1 MRRLDGI
8 THSMDMNLGKRWEMV
23 MDREAWHA
31 AAPGVAKSQI
41 QLGDWTTTTNYLQDL
56 EITRHL
62 GPHNRVKGDRDK
74 AHELEVLLLLGL
86 KVGVE
91 GFKGSLFIGEFTR

>member
-1 MRRLDGI
+1 MDGI
-8 THSMDMNLGKRWEMV
+8 TDSMDMGLGKLQELV

-56 EITRHL
+56 EITQDTWDHII
-62 GPHNRVKGDRDK
+62 
-74 AHELEVLLLLGL
+74 
-86 KVGVE
+86 
-91 GFKGSLFIGEFTR
+91 GSKETEIKHMSLRFCFYWG

>member
-8 THSMDMNLGKRWEMV
+8 THSMDMNLGKCWEMV

-56 EITRHL
+56 EITQDTWDHII
-62 GPHNRVKGDRDK
+62 
-74 AHELEVLLLLGL
+74 
-86 KVGVE
+86 
-91 GFKGSLFIGEFTR
+91 GSKETEIKHMSLRFCFYWG

>member
-31 AAPGVAKSQI
+31 AAPGVAKSQT

-56 EITRHL
+56 EITQDTWDHII
-62 GPHNRVKGDRDK
+62 
-74 AHELEVLLLLGL
+74 
-86 KVGVE
+86 
-91 GFKGSLFIGEFTR
+91 GSKETEIKHMSLRFCFYWV